1 MTINDLKKIQNFFLE
16 TVTSNPNINIH
27 EILEKKEMDIFEKKT
42 AHRLEAYRVSY
53 YSRISSVFSETIFKL
68 ASLLFGKNLIKDF
81 LIEYFYQNPSPNHME
96 ESIRNFPNFLEEQE
110 EIQECPFVPDFI
122 RLCINISDI
131 LAAPNPNELLLIKN
145 TTTVP
150 QPNEIFLQEEHILL
164 QSQWPIFQM
173 YCSAK
178 NLSEL
183 SELESTTEELLEE
196 KRIEELTSINNTN
209 ESILIFKSCEWS
221 LETILIPEEFISIMD
236 SLSKKQNIEDAIE
249 QADINEDLFDISKL
263 SNWMSL
269 MTKHSA
275 FMTK

>member
-1 MTINDLKKIQNFFLE
+1 MTINELKKIQNFFLE
-16 TVTSNPNINIH
+16 TITCNPNINIH
-27 EILEKKEMDIFEKKT
+27 EILEKKEMNIFEKKT
-42 AHRLEAYRVSY
+42 AHRLEAYRISY

-68 ASLLFGKNLIKDF
+68 ASVLFGKNLIKNF
-81 LIEYFYQNPSPNHME
+81 LIEYFYQNPTPSNME
-96 ESIRNFPNFLEEQE
+96 ESIREFPNFLEKLD

-122 RLCINISDI
+122 KLCINISDI
-131 LAAPNPNELLLIKN
+131 LAAPNPKESLLIKN

-150 QPNEIFLQEEHILL
+150 QPNEIFLQEEHIFL

-183 SELESTTEELLEE
+183 SELKSTTEEILEE
-196 KRIEELTSINNTN
+196 KRIEELSSIKNTN

-221 LETILIPEEFISIMD
+221 LETILIPEDFISIMHG
-236 SLSKKQNIEDAIE
+236 LSKKQNLENAIE
-249 QADINEDLFDISKL
+249 NADINEDLFDISKL
-263 SNWMSL
+263 SEWMSL

-275 FMTK
+275 FMKK